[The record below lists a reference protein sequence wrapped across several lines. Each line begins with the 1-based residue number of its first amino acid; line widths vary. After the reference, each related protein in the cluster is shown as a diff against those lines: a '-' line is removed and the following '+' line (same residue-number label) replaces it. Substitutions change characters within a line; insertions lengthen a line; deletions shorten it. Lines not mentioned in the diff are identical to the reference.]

1 MNGERDLYNPD
12 AVAKFEQALSIG
24 CTYQLACDAAG
35 WSYRA
40 YREWMVKA
48 ADGDPR
54 YVDLPAT
61 VSRARA
67 KRAMRWLASIEK
79 AAAVDWKAAAWKL
92 ERLERE
98 EYGREAALRFPDALK
113 VEHSGSVDLR
123 TASTAEL
130 EALAA
135 EDVPAP

>member
-24 CTYQLACDAAG
+24 CTYPLACDAAG
-35 WSYRA
+35 WKYRT

-48 ADGDPR
+48 EDGDPK
-54 YVDLPAT
+54 YADLPGT

-98 EYGREAALRFPDALK
+98 EYGREAAMRFPDALK
-113 VEHSGSVDLR
+113 VEHAGSVDLR
-123 TASTAEL
+123 TLSREELAKIASEG
-130 EALAA
+130 
-135 EDVPAP
+135 

>member
-35 WSYRA
+35 WKYRT
-40 YREWMVKA
+40 YREWMNKA
-48 ADGDPR
+48 EAGDPK
-54 YVDLPAT
+54 YADLPAT

-98 EYGREAALRFPDALK
+98 EYGREAAMRFPDALK
-113 VEHSGSVDLR
+113 VDLSGSVDLR
-123 TASTAEL
+123 TLSREELAKIASEG
-130 EALAA
+130 
-135 EDVPAP
+135 

>member
-1 MNGERDLYNPD
+1 MNGERDLYNPE
-12 AVAKFEQALSIG
+12 ALARFEHALAIG
-24 CTYQLACDAAG
+24 CTYPIACGHAG
-35 WSYRA
+35 FSYRA
-40 YREWMVKA
+40 FREWMVKA
-48 ADGDPR
+48 EDGDPK
-54 YVDLPAT
+54 YADLPGLVAR
-61 VSRARA
+61 VRA

-113 VEHSGSVDLR
+113 VEHSGAVDLR

-130 EALAA
+130 EAIAA
-135 EDVPAP
+135 EEVP